1 MFRINALERITII
14 ISRGRDLPNSLTWSM
29 LMGGLP
35 PRIRPSTRAAAASFD
50 LALIGMPFSFRS
62 LFVPMGD
69 TWLACLAMSCGRT
82 QRRDSGTPISDDTAR
97 TKVGSRIATAC
108 HSRHMRRRSCSVSSV
123 YSP

>member
-1 MFRINALERITII
+1 MFRINALERITTI
-14 ISRGRDLPNSLTWSM
+14 ISRGRDRPNSLTWSM

-69 TWLACLAMSCGRT
+69 VAGLPRHELREDPA
-82 QRRDSGTPISDDTAR
+82 QRLGHAHLR
-97 TKVGSRIATAC
+97 
-108 HSRHMRRRSCSVSSV
+108 RHRAH
-123 YSP
+123 